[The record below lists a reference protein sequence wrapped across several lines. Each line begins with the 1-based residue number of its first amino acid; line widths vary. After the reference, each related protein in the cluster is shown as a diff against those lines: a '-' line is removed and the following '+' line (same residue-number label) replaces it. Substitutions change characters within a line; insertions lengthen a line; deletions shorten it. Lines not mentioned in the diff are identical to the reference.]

1 MEQNLKQKTTAKEPK
16 YRVWDFQDKQEFV
29 VPLPENKP
37 TRLEIIRAAG
47 IFIRDKQNDLGR
59 IKNAINEL
67 GVKDSDPIAKKLKAI
82 DDLTHGLILSGL
94 DDLAKRKKEV
104 ALEEYRV
111 SSNNRLGSTAVRNL
125 VQDLGVSDR
134 PMGEKIEALQS
145 LRRDTIIDCV
155 DIAAACKVMS
165 TTSEYH
171 VFNGQRNGLLAELY
185 NLCNAAD
192 SDGWAG
198 EGSKGIPEGIGLRAA
213 EWLSNLEVAERGYLP
228 NEIVVEA
235 GSGCIIFRWRNLKKK
250 VELTF
255 GAEIDC
261 VYYKG
266 NIPQDVI
273 QNLVPPSDRVSDSI
287 KSKINMMWSG

>member
-1 MEQNLKQKTTAKEPK
+1 MEQSWNPKDTAEKRYKVWEMDAEDFSFFKPFPTELPSREDLIQAASVYESDKDSGPIVKIKTAIRWFGIMDT
-16 YRVWDFQDKQEFV
+16 DS
-29 VPLPENKP
+29 LPE
-37 TRLEIIRAAG
+37 
-47 IFIRDKQNDLGR
+47 
-59 IKNAINEL
+59 
-67 GVKDSDPIAKKLKAI
+67 KLRAI
-82 DDLTHGLILSGL
+82 DNLTKGMILSGL
-94 DDLAKRKKEV
+94 DNLIEKKKAS
-104 ALEEYRV
+104 ALESYRV
-111 SSNNRLGSTAVRNL
+111 NGSKGGTAVRNL
-125 VQDLGVSDR
+125 VQDLGLANATLE
-134 PMGEKIEALQS
+134 EKLEAVTALKRET
-145 LRRDTIIDCV
+145 LLACI
-155 DIAAACKVMS
+155 DIAAEGKVMS

-185 NLCNAAD
+185 NLCNSAD

-213 EWLSNLEVAERGYLP
+213 EWLNNLDVAERGYLP
-228 NEIVVEA
+228 NEVVVEA
-235 GSGCIIFRWRNLKKK
+235 GSGCIVFRWRNLKKK

-273 QNLVPPSDRVSDSI
+273 QNLVPASDRVSDGI